1 MLKWR
6 KAESGNRIEP
16 KGKAVD
22 ALGQTTMKATPKK
35 SPSATHRV
43 SAFHGLGFHA
53 TLQVLLDEVR
63 ALYTA
68 DDIPWIIGY
77 SGGKDSTAILQLVWT
92 AIADL
97 PREQR
102 VKNIYVISTDTM
114 VENPIISV
122 WVAKSHD
129 LMEQAAQEQEVP
141 FCPRR
146 LSPQI
151 RDSFWVNLLGK
162 GYAAPRHKFRWCT
175 YRLKIQPSNTFIN
188 GIVSSSGKAILVL
201 GIRKAESSAR
211 AANMA
216 RREKDRVRDRLNP
229 NSSLPGS
236 LVYTP
241 LENWSN
247 DDVWFYLMQVKNPW
261 GYNNRD
267 LLGMYAGATPDG
279 ECPVVVDT
287 STPSCGDSRF
297 GCWVCTMVEAD
308 KSMSAMIHNDIEKEW
323 MMPLLEMR
331 NLIDFRT
338 DEKGEYSAN
347 ADRHLR
353 DFRRMAGNVQLM
365 ANGREIPGPYLQS
378 VREDWLGR
386 LLRAQVHIQRN
397 GPPEVKNIQ
406 LITMEELQEIR
417 RIWVVDKHEME
428 DSLPRI
434 YQEATGTEYPGRPL
448 DDNLVL
454 GEMEMRELEEICGD
468 DRLHYELTRELLSL
482 TRQQR
487 TRARR
492 AGLFTLIE
500 KTFSRH
506 FYDSREDALA
516 RAHRIADERKSRV
529 GK

>member
-1 MLKWR
+1 
-6 KAESGNRIEP
+6 
-16 KGKAVD
+16 
-22 ALGQTTMKATPKK
+22 MKAAPKK
-35 SPSATHRV
+35 PPSGTHRV
-43 SAFHGLGFHA
+43 SAFEALGFNA
-53 TLQVLLDEVR
+53 TLQVLLQEIQ

-68 DDIPWIIGY
+68 DEIPWIIGY

-92 AIADL
+92 AIAVL
-97 PREQR
+97 PRER
-102 VKNIYVISTDTM
+102 RLKNIYVITTDTM
-114 VENPIISV
+114 VENPVISL

-129 LMEQAAQEQEVP
+129 LMKRAAKEQQVP
-141 FCPRR
+141 FCPRLLR
-146 LSPQI
+146 PQI
-151 RDSFWVNLLGK
+151 GDSFWVNLLGK

-175 YRLKIQPSNTFIN
+175 YRLKIQPSNTFIKSM
-188 GIVSSSGKAILVL
+188 VSSGGKVILVL
-201 GIRKAESSAR
+201 GTRKAESAAR

-216 RREKDRVRDRLNP
+216 KREKGRVRERLSP

-236 LVYTP
+236 FAYTP
-241 LENWSN
+241 IENWSN

-261 GYNNRD
+261 GNNNRD

-323 MMPLLEMR
+323 MMPLLELR
-331 NLIDFRT
+331 NLM
-338 DEKGEYSAN
+338 
-347 ADRHLR
+347 
-353 DFRRMAGNVQLM
+353 DFRRMTGNVQLM
-365 ANGREIPGPYLQS
+365 QNGREVPGPYLQS

-397 GPPEVKNIQ
+397 GPPEVWKVQ
-406 LITMEELQEIR
+406 LITVEELREIR

-434 YQEATGTEYPGRPL
+434 YREATGREYPGPPL

-454 GEMEMRELEEICGD
+454 GEMEMRELEEICGEN
-468 DRLHYELTRELLSL
+468 RLHYELVRELLSL

-487 TRARR
+487 TRSRR
-492 AGLFTLIE
+492 VGLFTLIE
-500 KTFSRH
+500 KTLSRH

-516 RAHRIADERKSRV
+516 RAHRIADERNSPV
-529 GK
+529 GA

>member
-1 MLKWR
+1 
-6 KAESGNRIEP
+6 
-16 KGKAVD
+16 
-22 ALGQTTMKATPKK
+22 MKAAPKK
-35 SPSATHRV
+35 PRSGTHRV
-43 SAFHGLGFHA
+43 SAFEALGFNA
-53 TLQVLLDEVR
+53 TLQVLLQEIQ

-68 DDIPWIIGY
+68 DKIPWIIAY

-97 PREQR
+97 PRER
-102 VKNIYVISTDTM
+102 RLKNIYVLSTDTM
-114 VENPIISV
+114 VENPIISL

-129 LMEQAAQEQEVP
+129 LMKRAAKEQQVP
-141 FCPRR
+141 FSPRLLR
-146 LSPQI
+146 PETGG
-151 RDSFWVNLLGK
+151 SFWVNLLGK
-162 GYAAPRHKFRWCT
+162 GYAAPRQKFRWCT
-175 YRLKIQPSNTFIN
+175 YRLKIQPSNTFIKS
-188 GIVSSSGKAILVL
+188 IISSGGKAILVL
-201 GIRKAESSAR
+201 GTRKAESTAR

-216 RREKDRVRDRLNP
+216 KREKGRVRERLSR

-241 LENWSN
+241 IENWSN

-261 GYNNRD
+261 GYKNRD

-323 MMPLLEMR
+323 MMPLLALR
-331 NLIDFRT
+331 NLMDFRT
-338 DEKGEYSAN
+338 DDKGAYSEN

-353 DFRRMAGNVQLM
+353 DFRRMTGNVQLM
-365 ANGREIPGPYLQS
+365 PNGREVPGPYLQS

-397 GPPEVKNIQ
+397 GPPEVRKNQ
-406 LITMEELQEIR
+406 LITIEELQEIR

-434 YQEATGTEYPGRPL
+434 YREATGREYPGPPL

-454 GEMEMRELEEICGD
+454 GEMEMRELEEICGER
-468 DRLHYELTRELLSL
+468 RLHYELVRELLSL

-487 TRARR
+487 TRNRR
-492 AGLFTLIE
+492 VGLFTMIE

-516 RAHRIADERKSRV
+516 RAHRIAGKRNVGRESEAQRHQFIFSER
-529 GK
+529 GTNQ